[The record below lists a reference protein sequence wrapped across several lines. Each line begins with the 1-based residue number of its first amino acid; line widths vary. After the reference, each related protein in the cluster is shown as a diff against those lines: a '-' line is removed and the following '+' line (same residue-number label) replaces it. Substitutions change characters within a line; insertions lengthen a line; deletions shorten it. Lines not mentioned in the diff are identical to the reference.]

1 MKNYDEASV
10 IRTLNKKTGC
20 VIDSVNK
27 VITIDRNADDLGNG
41 SWGKI
46 DYLVKVHKYIYV
58 FTTTK
63 IVRKPIYSTEDKET
77 ISKHTKRENK
87 LNMVDMTKNA
97 MKKAKR

>member
-10 IRTLNKKTGC
+10 VRDLNKKQGC
-20 VIDSVNK
+20 SVSTHNKTITISRGIDS
-27 VITIDRNADDLGNG
+27 LGNK

-46 DYLVKVHKYIYV
+46 DYLVKVHKYVYV
-58 FTTTK
+58 FTSSS
-63 IVRKPIYSTEDKET
+63 IKPVIYADESRPNKS
-77 ISKHTKRENK
+77 IKRENK